1 MRGARHILVNF
12 SDYTCSIACAANACL
27 NGGGGVRGWYVG
39 IVNEQVPE
47 PVIGPSF
54 REPLDVS
61 QSRSKGVSHFDSP
74 KSLRDCGTKESDTV
88 APPVR
93 RVRVTDLTYQLNGGF
108 KPTLKRFA
116 DLGGPDFFPTPRW
129 ATFALI
135 KSEKFSGEIWECA
148 CGDGAMSRVLEQ
160 TGQPV
165 RSSDLYD
172 RGYGEV
178 GVDFLRA
185 ERAVD
190 NIVTNPPYNCAEGFV
205 ACGLKLAKRKLA
217 LLLRLAFLEG
227 ANRANTIFSKTP
239 PARVWVF
246 SERITFYPSGVEPKG
261 SGTTAYAW
269 FVWDKQALGPTEL
282 KWINPGYKAKFSGS
296 RDGLVEADQPERR

>member
-1 MRGARHILVNF
+1 M
-12 SDYTCSIACAANACL
+12 
-27 NGGGGVRGWYVG
+27 
-39 IVNEQVPE
+39 
-47 PVIGPSF
+47 
-54 REPLDVS
+54 
-61 QSRSKGVSHFDSP
+61 
-74 KSLRDCGTKESDTV
+74 
-88 APPVR
+88 
-93 RVRVTDLTYQLNGGF
+93 TDLTYNLNGGF
-108 KPTLKRFA
+108 KPTTKRFA
-116 DLGGPDFFPTPRW
+116 DLSGRDFFPTPPW

-135 KSEKFSGEIWECA
+135 DNEKFSGEIWECA
-148 CGDGAMSRVLEQ
+148 CGDGSMSRVLKQ

-178 GVDFLRA
+178 GVDFLHATRTA
-185 ERAVD
+185 D

-205 ACGLKLAKRKLA
+205 ASGFRLANRKFA

-227 ANRANTIFSKTP
+227 ANRANTIFFKMP

-269 FVWDKQALGPTEL
+269 FVWDKDAPAGRTEL
-282 KWINPGYKAKFSGS
+282 KWFKPVYKAQF
-296 RDGLVEADQPERR
+296 AAAA